1 MGWAERVCGRGGV
14 VIDEGAA
21 AQGSSR
27 LLDPSVA
34 LLHRPRF
41 SLRRLL
47 LDGNVTGLQR
57 FLADGTRWFPKRKKP
72 GGAT

>member
-27 LLDPSVA
+27 LLDPSVT

-41 SLRRLL
+41 
-47 LDGNVTGLQR
+47 
-57 FLADGTRWFPKRKKP
+57 
-72 GGAT
+72 